1 MAVERPWLKHYPAH
15 VPAHLEYPEVP
26 LYELLAESARR
37 HPDLPALRYYMVR
50 MTYGQL
56 WTRVNRCAAAL
67 ASLGVTKG
75 DRVAIM
81 LPNCPQ
87 YVIAYYGALRLGAIV
102 AQVNPLYTPREL
114 AYLLNDSGAETLVVG
129 DALYPA
135 VQAALPE
142 VRLKHILVARLLGN
156 VQPGPE
162 ARSFEEL
169 VASAEGEPPA
179 VPIDPREDVAVLQY
193 TGGTT
198 GRSKGAMLTHFNLV
212 ANVVQVQHWFP
223 AEERMKPGEG
233 RILTIL
239 PIFHSYGM
247 TVCMNYGLA
256 SGYEL
261 ILVPRFELSEVME
274 IIRATQPTFFP
285 GVPTMYVAV
294 NNFPNA
300 EEYGVGSIQFCNSG
314 GAAMPVEVMQA
325 FERRFGAQVLEGYGL
340 SEASPVTHCNPV
352 QGVRKPGSIGI
363 PYPDTDAEIVDVET
377 GTRVL
382 PPGEV
387 GELRIRG
394 PQVMKGY
401 WNRPEETAQA
411 LRDGWLYTGDIAR
424 MDADGYFYIVDR
436 KKDMILASGYNV
448 YPREIEEVLYE
459 HPAVAEC
466 CVAGVPD
473 PYRGETVKA
482 YVVVRPGTTVTA
494 EEIIAFCR
502 QRLAAYKV
510 PKLVEFR
517 SDLPKTAV
525 GKVLR
530 RLLVEE
536 EKARMTAGGTGE
548 APAAGA

>member
-1 MAVERPWLKHYPAH
+1 MAERPWLKHYPAN
-15 VPAHLEYPEVP
+15 VPAHLDYPEVP
-26 LYELLAESARR
+26 LHELVAQRARE

-50 MTYGQL
+50 MTYGEL
-56 WTRVNRCAAAL
+56 WARVNRCAAAL
-67 ASLGVTKG
+67 AALGVAKG
-75 DRVAIM
+75 DRVALM

-87 YVIAYYGALRLGAIV
+87 YVIAYYATLRLGAIV

-114 AYLLNDSGAETLVVG
+114 THLIGDSGAKVLIVA
-129 DALYPA
+129 DAVYPT
-135 VQAALPE
+135 VQAALGDL
-142 VRLKHILVARLLGN
+142 RLEHILVARLLGN

-162 ARSFEEL
+162 AKSFEDL
-169 VASAEGEPPA
+169 LAGAAGEPPA
-179 VPIDPREDVAVLQY
+179 VAIDPRDDVAVLQY

-212 ANVVQVQHWFP
+212 ANVVQTQHWFP
-223 AEERMKPGEG
+223 AEERMKAGEG

-239 PIFHSYGM
+239 PLFHSYGM

-274 IIRATQPTFFP
+274 IIRATRPHFFP

-294 NNFPNA
+294 NNYPNA
-300 EEYGVGSIQFCNSG
+300 EEYGVGSIEFCNSG
-314 GAAMPVEVMQA
+314 GAAMPLEVMNA
-325 FERRFGAQVLEGYGL
+325 FERRFGARVVEGYGL
-340 SEASPVTHCNPV
+340 SEASPVTHSNPV
-352 QGVRKPGSIGI
+352 RGLRKPGSIGI

-382 PPGEV
+382 GPGEV

-401 WNRPEETAQA
+401 WNRPEETAET
-411 LRDGWLYTGDIAR
+411 LRDGWLYTGDIAK
-424 MDADGYFYIVDR
+424 MDEDGYFYIVDR
-436 KKDMILASGYNV
+436 KKDMIIASGYNV
-448 YPREIEEVLYE
+448 YPREVEEVLYE

-482 YVVVRPGTTVTA
+482 YIVPRPGRSVTA
-494 EEIIAFCR
+494 DEIIAFCR
-502 QRLAAYKV
+502 ERLAAYKV

-517 SDLPKTAV
+517 RELPKTAV

-530 RLLVEE
+530 RVLVEE
-536 EKARMTAGGTGE
+536 EKARLASGGGPSE
-548 APAAGA
+548 ARA